1 MTTRP
6 GVEDYYAAL
15 VRLIA
20 NQMVDPH
27 RYFEQKLIGQMQDER
42 DAVAQ
47 NARLSQVLQWLDDGL
62 LTPAQRER
70 VDAQLLAHE
79 PAHLEAVQARQHQ
92 VEDDHVVVVLGRD
105 FEGGGAVGGVRYR
118 R

>member
-70 VDAQLLAHE
+70 VDAQLLE
-79 PAHLEAVQARQHQ
+79 SGLPSTR
-92 VEDDHVVVVLGRD
+92 VVGRSSD
-105 FEGGGAVGGVRYR
+105 ALQSPDTSQ
-118 R
+118 